1 MSEYKKYMDLLHG
14 DIASAGLVL
23 RYYNKI
29 FGFTPESEERKKL
42 EYYHNAWN
50 IITSAYPGGSDL
62 KDKITKIMDGAT
74 SPEQKWQAYSIAMD
88 NAIKA
93 WNKVMSTR
101 TNKQI
106 KTM

>member
-42 EYYHNAWN
+42 EEALR
-50 IITSAYPGGSDL
+50 IS
-62 KDKITKIMDGAT
+62 
-74 SPEQKWQAYSIAMD
+74 EE
-88 NAIKA
+88 KA
-93 WNKVMSTR
+93 KFRSS
-101 TNKQI
+101 
-106 KTM
+106 

>member
-1 MSEYKKYMDLLHG
+1 MVILPVLDLCFDIIIRYSVLLQSQKK
-14 DIASAGLVL
+14 
-23 RYYNKI
+23 
-29 FGFTPESEERKKL
+29 EKKL

-93 WNKVMSTR
+93 WNKAMSTR